1 MAKTLIEAYAQF
13 ISKQANDLKYIGQS
27 LVEETDDDHEV
38 VSIKRPATNFFITHH
53 KNGIRV
59 ATRWSHGSH
68 GRANEKHES
77 EVSRE
82 VRGKTVPHGLSPEK
96 LKKTLNAH
104 AEASEG
110 RIHAKDIDA
119 YAHPIV
125 GAKDYSHKPNPGI
138 TTRHDKINMYPSK
151 TKSDSTSPKTKRDP
165 FWKPGY

>member
-1 MAKTLIEAYAQF
+1 MAKTLIEFYAQF
-13 ISKQANDLKYIGQS
+13 ISKQANDLKYAGQP
-27 LVEETDDDHEV
+27 LVEETDDGHEV
-38 VSIKRPATNFFITHH
+38 VSKKKPASNFFITHH

-59 ATRWSHGSH
+59 ATRWAHGSD
-68 GRANEKHES
+68 GNANEKHES
-77 EVSRE
+77 EVSKE

-104 AEASEG
+104 AEASEN

-119 YAHPIV
+119 YSHPIV
-125 GAKDYSHKPNPGI
+125 GTKDYTPKLNPGI

-151 TKSDSTSPKTKRDP
+151 TKSDSTRPKTNRDP